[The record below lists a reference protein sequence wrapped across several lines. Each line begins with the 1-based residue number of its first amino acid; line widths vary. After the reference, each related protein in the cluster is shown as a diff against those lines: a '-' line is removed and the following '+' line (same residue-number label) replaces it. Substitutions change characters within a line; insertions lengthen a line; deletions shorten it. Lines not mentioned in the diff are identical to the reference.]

1 MPYTAVRYQK
11 RDGRVPY
18 AEWMK
23 LLQKKDVR
31 AAAKI
36 DISINRARA
45 GNFGDHKF
53 ERDGVWALRIHYGP
67 GYRVYYS
74 VQNGTIILLLVG
86 GDKKSQQSDLN
97 SAVDYLKD
105 YEARKND
112 D

>member
-23 LLQKKDVR
+23 SLKKKDIR
-31 AAAKI
+31 AAVKI
-36 DISINRARA
+36 DLSINRALA

-74 VQNGTIILLLVG
+74 MKNGKIILLLAG
-86 GDKKSQQSDLN
+86 GDKKTQQGDLDK
-97 SAVDYLKD
+97 AVGYLTD
-105 YEARKND
+105 YEARTND

>member
-1 MPYTAVRYQK
+1 MPYSAVRYQK

-53 ERDGVWALRIHYGP
+53 ERDGVGTSHSLWARLSRLLFSAKWHHYP
-67 GYRVYYS
+67 F
-74 VQNGTIILLLVG
+74 
-86 GDKKSQQSDLN
+86 
-97 SAVDYLKD
+97 
-105 YEARKND
+105 ARGR
-112 D
+112 